1 MNGESMTAYIGAG
14 SNIGD
19 RKGNLDNAINMLRE
33 TSGIRVTAVSSYID
47 TAPVGYKEQ
56 PDFLNA
62 ALEIE
67 TYLAAYDLLRIC
79 SGIEREL
86 KRERT
91 VRWGP
96 RTIDLDILLFGD
108 IIMEDDL
115 LVIPHPRMHEREFV
129 LISMCEIAPDAIHP
143 VLKKTVG
150 ELYDEAVSARRRGNT

>member
-1 MNGESMTAYIGAG
+1 MNGESGTAYIGAG

-19 RKGNLDNAINMLRE
+19 RKGNLDNAINMLRK
-33 TSGIRVTAVSSYID
+33 TSGIEVTAVSSYID

-67 TYLAAYDLLRIC
+67 TYLTAYDLLGVC

-91 VRWGP
+91 IRWGP

-108 IIMEDDL
+108 IIMEDEL

-129 LISMCEIAPDAIHP
+129 LIPMCEIASEAIHP

-150 ELYDEAVSARRRGNT
+150 ELYEEAVAARRRGNA